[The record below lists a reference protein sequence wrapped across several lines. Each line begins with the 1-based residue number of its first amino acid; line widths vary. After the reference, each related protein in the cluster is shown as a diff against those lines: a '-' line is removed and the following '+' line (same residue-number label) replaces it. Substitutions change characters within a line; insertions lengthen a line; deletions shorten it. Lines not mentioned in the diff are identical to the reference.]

1 MNEVK
6 EIHFILQDDEEPTGS
21 LYTPDG
27 GYIPR
32 ILFFSECSLLSFNID
47 LKTNKLELRNN
58 ADKSKQV
65 FIL

>member
-6 EIHFILQDDEEPTGS
+6 EIHFILQDDEEPTAS

-47 LKTNKLELRNN
+47 LKKKT
-58 ADKSKQV
+58 
-65 FIL
+65 